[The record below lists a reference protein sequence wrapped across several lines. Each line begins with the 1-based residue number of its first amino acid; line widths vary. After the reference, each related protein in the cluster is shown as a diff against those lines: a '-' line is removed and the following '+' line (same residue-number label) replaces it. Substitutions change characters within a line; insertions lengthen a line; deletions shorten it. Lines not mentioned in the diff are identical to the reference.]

1 MCPDPC
7 GTRLGSWFQLILKY
21 IYTYFHHIFG
31 VYMVRT
37 FLKKCRMKL
46 TCLASVYGL
55 LETVRTVGGNRQ
67 YTVYSASSTN
77 TAPPLT
83 NTALDARQS
92 SAPGCATSRL
102 QHHAPSVDSA
112 DLLLLLLFITPE
124 GSTTQHHHCKD
135 RRKTQET
142 KN

>member
-1 MCPDPC
+1 LVSINFEIC
-7 GTRLGSWFQLILKY
+7 L
-21 IYTYFHHIFG
+21 HIFPPYIWCLYG
-31 VYMVRT
+31 PHI
-37 FLKKCRMKL
+37 FKKMPHETDMPCLSRCMKL
-46 TCLASVYGL
+46 TCLASVCGL

-92 SAPGCATSRL
+92 SAPGCATSCL

-112 DLLLLLLFITPE
+112 DLLLLLFITPE